1 MRLYLMPCV
10 TPPQDRSK
18 RIGTGGVRLGALEKA
33 MQTKEGRARFKYQVQ
48 LYYGN
53 ELYESWTDGNK
64 LQAAIAPMFKASDD
78 ESITTATAIKM
89 AMAKRSDLSA
99 PVGIKLHIF

>member
-1 MRLYLMPCV
+1 MNNKDFELHRASQEDAETMV
-10 TPPQDRSK
+10 K
-18 RIGTGGVRLGALEKA
+18 EA

-99 PVGIKLHIF
+99 PVGIKFHIF

>member
-1 MRLYLMPCV
+1 MNNKDFELHR
-10 TPPQDRSK
+10 
-18 RIGTGGVRLGALEKA
+18 ALNEDAETMLKET
-33 MQTKEGRARFKYQVQ
+33 MQTKEGRARFKYQMQ

-64 LQAAIAPMFKASDD
+64 LQAAIAPLFKASDD

-89 AMAKRSDLSA
+89 AIAKRSDLSA
-99 PVGIKLHIF
+99 PVGIKLCIV